1 MSAKRSLIMV
11 VIFCSLVSIL
21 ITPTFA
27 VNLDDGYPKDS
38 AAPGRTCPMTDE
50 GTRILSEH
58 SGKNLVCTLITGV
71 KKWWIEGEAI
81 PTLESTPVPTHSSG
95 VSSTNPPE
103 IQYTPKYKITV
114 KALAKMKVLNNIPY
128 ATQSPS
134 QRLDI
139 YLPKGV
145 VNPPLLIW
153 THGGGFVFGDED
165 AIKYDESAK
174 LLEAFVKNGVA
185 VASVNYRLAQE
196 AMFPAAGIDAK
207 SAIRFLRANASK
219 YGYDPKKFATGGD
232 SAGAYLALMTAI
244 TGNQSSPFD
253 NSNDPNAKISAAVS
267 TVIDLFGN
275 ADFFEMALNK
285 IKYPCD
291 ESKNPYP
298 DVVSGNI
305 HPWFGDVTDPKVQA
319 AMKSGGLYPYIKRSK
334 ALPSLYIFHGTDDCS
349 VSPQDS
355 KNLDKSMKGVKGK
368 SALVLIPGAIHG
380 GAGVWTAVMKAVP
393 AIKKSIVSQ

>member
-95 VSSTNPPE
+95 VSSTNPPD

-165 AIKYDESAK
+165 AIKYDECQTS
-174 LLEAFVKNGVA
+174 
-185 VASVNYRLAQE
+185 
-196 AMFPAAGIDAK
+196 
-207 SAIRFLRANASK
+207 
-219 YGYDPKKFATGGD
+219 
-232 SAGAYLALMTAI
+232 
-244 TGNQSSPFD
+244 
-253 NSNDPNAKISAAVS
+253 
-267 TVIDLFGN
+267 
-275 ADFFEMALNK
+275 
-285 IKYPCD
+285 
-291 ESKNPYP
+291 
-298 DVVSGNI
+298 
-305 HPWFGDVTDPKVQA
+305 
-319 AMKSGGLYPYIKRSK
+319 RS
-334 ALPSLYIFHGTDDCS
+334 LC
-349 VSPQDS
+349 
-355 KNLDKSMKGVKGK
+355 
-368 SALVLIPGAIHG
+368 
-380 GAGVWTAVMKAVP
+380 
-393 AIKKSIVSQ
+393 